1 MPNGSI
7 QCQDFFG
14 PFNWNVINNSSDAVV
29 LHYNIITQK
38 QRIGLWVSMTNYNV
52 KTKANIIF
60 SMGRWM
66 SLNGTILWKRK
77 REIEIFA
84 VENETN
90 KLNSQI
96 NCFWN

>member
-1 MPNGSI
+1 
-7 QCQDFFG
+7 
-14 PFNWNVINNSSDAVV
+14 
-29 LHYNIITQK
+29 
-38 QRIGLWVSMTNYNV
+38 MTNYNV
-52 KTKANIIF
+52 KTKANITF
-60 SMGRWM
+60 SMGRWI
-66 SLNGTILWKRK
+66 SLNGAILWKRE